1 MSPRKLATTAAKSA
15 LLMNREGSG
24 VETAPEI
31 LEELFD
37 LLEEYG
43 PLWYTEDHHNRA
55 TRALAEVARRRG
67 LSLIQGQADQKR
79 VN

>member
-1 MSPRKLATTAAKSA
+1 MSARKLATSKAKSA
-15 LLMNREGSG
+15 LLTSREPS
-24 VETAPEI
+24 APESAQAV
-31 LEELFD
+31 LAELFL

-55 TRALAEVARRRG
+55 TRALTEMANRRG
-67 LSLIQGQADQKR
+67 LTLIEGRGSGR

>member
-1 MSPRKLATTAAKSA
+1 MSPRKLATSTAKSA
-15 LLMNREGSG
+15 LLTNREPTG
-24 VETAPEI
+24 VETVPEI

-67 LSLIQGQADQKR
+67 FLLIQRQTDQKR